1 VNAQGHIKIAAML
14 ILQTDKEILLMI
26 RNKEPNKGKYLPVG
40 GKLLEFENPE
50 AAAIRECHEETGFI
64 PKELKLAGILC
75 ETSPVQ
81 YNWLSYIYTSRVE
94 KFIPPKC
101 EEGELVW
108 VDINSLSHIQI
119 PQVNNYVYEHF
130 LKQKLFILSASYN
143 EQLELILLK
152 DEILNQLVYESQ
164 RL

>member
-1 VNAQGHIKIAAML
+1 MNAQGHIKIAAMV

-26 RNKEPNKGKYLPVG
+26 RNKEPNRGKYLPVG

-50 AAAIRECHEETGFI
+50 EAAMRECHEETGFI

-75 ETSPVQ
+75 ETSPIQ

-108 VDINSLSHIQI
+108 IDTNSFSHIQI

-130 LKQKLFILSASYN
+130 FKQKLFILSASYN
-143 EQLELILLK
+143 EQLELTLVK
-152 DEILNQLVYESQ
+152 DEILNQMVYESK